1 MHYLPVWRRTSIEKG
16 RPSYIIY
23 YSCDTPITFT
33 CMRLL
38 LFIVAGAALFPSVL
52 AEQGAATGSDE
63 PRIESGQSHE
73 KWMQWSDASVEKRGE
88 NPYVSETQPST
99 VNAAAFDEQDSHL
112 VNKREASEHKEKWMQ
127 WSDSMIVKRSKRMA

>member
-1 MHYLPVWRRTSIEKG
+1 
-16 RPSYIIY
+16 
-23 YSCDTPITFT
+23 
-33 CMRLL
+33 MRLL